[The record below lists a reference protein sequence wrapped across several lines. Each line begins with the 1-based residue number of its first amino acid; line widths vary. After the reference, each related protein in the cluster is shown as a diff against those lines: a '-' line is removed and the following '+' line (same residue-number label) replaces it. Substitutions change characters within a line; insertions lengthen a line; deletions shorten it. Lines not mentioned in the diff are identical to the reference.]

1 LAGACSARLASAD
14 AAEPEVWL
22 ALSDHGGAGAEA
34 ARLLQDL
41 VERDGRLS
49 PAWRVG
55 TWAELPANPEVSPQ
69 LLVTFGA
76 AAFRVGIER
85 ALVTPVLGRAPM
97 LAALV
102 SQASYLDLAPKSAL
116 RSSAVWLDQPPE
128 RYAELLRQALP
139 EHRRVGVLFGPDSV
153 VWRSALAR
161 ALAARG
167 QTLLEAT
174 LASDERALYPALRS
188 LLDEAD
194 VLLAL
199 PDKQVYS
206 PANVPNILLAAYR
219 RRVPLVSYSAAHARA
234 GAVLALHTTPQ
245 DVARQVAAVL
255 RQVLTGR
262 GLPPPRLAD
271 EGSIAVNEQVARS
284 LGLTF
289 PSSQVLARTIHLRE
303 AEP

>member
-1 LAGACSARLASAD
+1 MLGGVCAGGLASVR

-22 ALSDHGGAGAEA
+22 ALSEHGGAAAET
-34 ARLLQDL
+34 ARLLQEL
-41 VERDGRLS
+41 VERDARP

-55 TWAELPANPEVSPQ
+55 TWAELPASPDAVPQ
-69 LLVTFGA
+69 LLVTFGV
-76 AAFRVGIER
+76 AAFRAGIER
-85 ALVTPVLGRAPM
+85 LQAAPALGRVPM
-97 LAALV
+97 LAALLP
-102 SQASYLDLAPKSAL
+102 QASYLELAPKSAW
-116 RSSAVWLDQPPE
+116 RGSAVWLDQPPE

-139 EHRRVGVLFGPDSV
+139 EHRRVGVLFGPDSSG
-153 VWRSALAR
+153 WRLALAR

-174 LASDERALYPALRS
+174 MPSDDRALYPVLRG

-206 PANVPNILLAAYR
+206 PASVPNILLAAYR
-219 RRVPLVSYSAAHARA
+219 RRVPLVSYSAAHVRA
-234 GAVLALHTTPQ
+234 GAVLALHTAPL
-245 DVARQVAAVL
+245 DVARQAAAAV
-255 RQVLTGR
+255 RHVLSGR
-262 GLPPPRLAD
+262 GLPPPRLAE

-284 LGLTF
+284 LGLAL
-289 PSSQVLARTIHLRE
+289 PSSQALARTIHLRE